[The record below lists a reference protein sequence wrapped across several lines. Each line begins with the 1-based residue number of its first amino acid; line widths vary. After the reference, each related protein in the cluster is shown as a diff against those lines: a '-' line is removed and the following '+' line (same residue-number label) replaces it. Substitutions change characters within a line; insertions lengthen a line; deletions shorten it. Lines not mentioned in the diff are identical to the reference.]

1 MNLMCESSPT
11 LAQQVA
17 RAAGAFQQQST
28 GHEPRSVT
36 AVLNEDTLVVTLHD
50 ALTPAEKALAERPAG
65 AAQLQEFHLQ
75 LFAGSCGSLRQEIEK
90 ITGVEVREAT
100 SHIETT
106 TGTMVQVFLLADGVS
121 PEIWNG
127 IQVG

>member
-17 RAAGAFQQQST
+17 RAARDFQQQST

-36 AVLNEDTLVVTLHD
+36 VVLSKDTLVVTLHE
-50 ALTPAEKALAERPAG
+50 ALTPAEKALAQLPAG
-65 AAQLQEFHLQ
+65 AAQLQEFHRQ
-75 LFAGSCGSLRQEIEK
+75 LFADSCGSLRQEIK
-90 ITGVEVREAT
+90 KTTGVEVLEAT
-100 SHIETT
+100 AHVETA
-106 TGTMVQVFLLADGVS
+106 TGTMVQVFLLADAVS

-127 IQVG
+127 IQVE